1 MFVDIK
7 LYMTTI
13 DEENLFVGSS
23 QENRELSLN
32 SLRVQTE
39 IIKAPFNPTDPFRLE
54 GNYLEYQRKYNYAR
68 FKYYVNNDDT
78 EPSVTRYYF
87 IRDFEYVN
95 DMACRMVCDEDL
107 VSNIFWQLKFA
118 RFYPSMCTYNSNKL
132 TAKKRT
138 YKEIETT
145 ELFNTVS
152 ENNLLLKK
160 YTYALGLV
168 IFSCIADKFKE
179 YWDPQTDVYTEYNG
193 KYPFFN
199 VALPFLYD
207 TQTESVVSG
216 LRFNHGTIPDTDPAE
231 KAQILSISD
240 FQRFASNLLPGFQII
255 SSMITTSVKG
265 LLDFSLNNTSRPT
278 EVDISSVD
286 EGYEFKNQPLST
298 GGDNPSPTTFYV
310 LSILKGGNTQVLL
323 NSLSVDEYSVPAYK
337 KANILAGSPTIELD
351 LRRIN
356 QATPIYFEQSLLPP
370 YVYTVSWVEDANQYT
385 ANNFNQGQT
394 DTAFMDYKEQYAEWY
409 RSNYNAQ
416 VTGLKVRQKTEQENL
431 GIRTVTNLASTI
443 LGINATLAG
452 GQVSALINKN
462 AAAPALA
469 GINVAKQ
476 AGDFVTDTISNY
488 MTLNN
493 NQAKERKLQELQIQ
507 DIRNTPDNVSF
518 NSSLG
523 VYIRTKQYVRLM
535 RYENVFLDQ
544 IKAYHKAYGFESMI
558 DISDSF
564 QQHTLFDYYRA
575 DDTVLNTDEVFLDE
589 MERSQV
595 EDTFSKGVRVWYDY
609 NNMKNF
615 TIENPEKAV

>member
-95 DMACRMVCDEDL
+95 DMVCRMVCDEDL

-132 TAKKRT
+132 TSNGRK
-138 YKEIETT
+138 YKAIDAGKIYEIE
-145 ELFNTVS
+145 E
-152 ENNLLLKK
+152 EYNLLK
-160 YTYALGLV
+160 YFQSSGLPTLAVGFIIFTATYQRDEGDGFAYIEGN
-168 IFSCIADKFKE
+168 
-179 YWDPQTDVYTEYNG
+179 TT
-193 KYPFFN
+193 YPLRN
-199 VALPFLYD
+199 YVLPFIYD
-207 TQTESVVSG
+207 PLTGSVREDFKIFAASGDRVLDVFDLGKFLNQT
-216 LRFNHGTIPDTDPAE
+216 TA
-231 KAQILSISD
+231 
-240 FQRFASNLLPGFQII
+240 GFDIV
-255 SSMITTSVKG
+255 SSMIY
-265 LLDFSLNNTSRPT
+265 LNLKNEINVTVTKYDDYYGARISGIDDNFLRQMT
-278 EVDISSVD
+278 LADIGNAMVIKKLPD
-286 EGYEFKNQPLST
+286 AFE
-298 GGDNPSPTTFYV
+298 TFIEN
-310 LSILKGGNTQVLL
+310 LPI
-323 NSLSVDEYSVPAYK
+323 DMYSVPEYK
-337 KANILAGSPTIELD
+337 KLNIFNGGNVYEYDTRQIVPFGGVS
-351 LRRIN
+351 RI
-356 QATPIYFEQSLLPP
+356 TYKQSFVPP
-370 YVYTVSWVEDANQYT
+370 YRTTLYFNEERIQYT
-385 ANNFNQGQT
+385 PNNFISFNN
-394 DTAFMDYKEQYAEWY
+394 DTTFMDFSSAYADWY
-409 RSNYNAQ
+409 RQNYNSQ
-416 VTGLKVRQKTEQENL
+416 IMGLKVKQETERENL
-431 GIRTVTNLASTI
+431 GVRTAAGLANTVV
-443 LGINATLAG
+443 GIGATLAG
-452 GQVSALINKN
+452 GQISAALNKN

-469 GINVAKQ
+469 GVSAAKQ
-476 AGDFVTDTISNY
+476 ATDFATNTISNY
-488 MTLNN
+488 LTLNN
-493 NQAKERKLQELQIQ
+493 NQAKERKLQEFQIQ
-507 DIRNTPDNVSF
+507 DLKNTPSEVSF
-518 NSSLG
+518 GSSI
-523 VYIRTKQYVRLM
+523 VPFIVNKMYM
-535 RYENVFLDQ
+535 RVVVFKNIFYDE
-544 IKAYHKAYGFESMI
+544 IVKYHKAYGFESMI

-575 DDTVLNTDEVFLDE
+575 DDTVLNTNEVFLDE

>member
-95 DMACRMVCDEDL
+95 DMVCRMVCDEDL

-132 TAKKRT
+132 TANGRK
-138 YKEIETT
+138 YKAIDAGQIYEIE
-145 ELFNTVS
+145 E
-152 ENNLLLKK
+152 EYNLLK
-160 YTYALGLV
+160 YFQSSSLPTLAVGFIVFTSTYQRDEGDGFAYIEGN
-168 IFSCIADKFKE
+168 
-179 YWDPQTDVYTEYNG
+179 TT
-193 KYPFFN
+193 YPLRN
-199 VALPFLYD
+199 YVLPFIYD
-207 TQTESVVSG
+207 PLTGSVREDFKIFAASGDRVLDVFDLGKFLNQT
-216 LRFNHGTIPDTDPAE
+216 TA
-231 KAQILSISD
+231 
-240 FQRFASNLLPGFQII
+240 GFDIV
-255 SSMITTSVKG
+255 SSMIY
-265 LLDFSLNNTSRPT
+265 LNLKNEINVTVTKYNDYYGARISGIDDNFLRQMTLADIGNAMVIKKLPDAFET
-278 EVDISSVD
+278 FIENLPVDM
-286 EGYEFKNQPLST
+286 
-298 GGDNPSPTTFYV
+298 
-310 LSILKGGNTQVLL
+310 
-323 NSLSVDEYSVPAYK
+323 YSVPEYRKLNIFNGGNVYEYDTRQIVPFGGVSRITYK
-337 KANILAGSPTIELD
+337 
-351 LRRIN
+351 
-356 QATPIYFEQSLLPP
+356 QSFIPP
-370 YVYTVSWVEDANQYT
+370 YRTTLYFNEERIQYT
-385 ANNFNQGQT
+385 PNNFISFNN
-394 DTAFMDYKEQYAEWY
+394 DTTFMDFSSAYADWY
-409 RSNYNAQ
+409 RQNYNSQ
-416 VTGLKVRQKTEQENL
+416 IMGLKVKQETERENL
-431 GIRTVTNLASTI
+431 GVRTAAGLANTVV
-443 LGINATLAG
+443 GIGATLAG
-452 GQVSALINKN
+452 GQISAALNKN

-469 GINVAKQ
+469 GVNAAKQ
-476 AGDFVTDTISNY
+476 ATDFATNTISNY
-488 MTLNN
+488 LTLNN
-493 NQAKERKLQELQIQ
+493 NQSKERKLQEFQIQ
-507 DIRNTPDNVSF
+507 DLKNTPSEVSF
-518 NSSLG
+518 GSSI
-523 VYIRTKQYVRLM
+523 VPFIVNKMYM
-535 RYENVFLDQ
+535 RVVVFKNIFYDE
-544 IKAYHKAYGFESMI
+544 IVKYHKAYGFESMI

>member
-95 DMACRMVCDEDL
+95 DMVCRMVCDEDL

-132 TAKKRT
+132 TANGRK
-138 YKEIETT
+138 YKAIDAGQIYEIE
-145 ELFNTVS
+145 E
-152 ENNLLLKK
+152 EYNLLK
-160 YTYALGLV
+160 YFQSSRLPTLAVGFIIFTATYQRDEGDGFAYIEGN
-168 IFSCIADKFKE
+168 
-179 YWDPQTDVYTEYNG
+179 TT
-193 KYPFFN
+193 YPLRN
-199 VALPFLYD
+199 YVLPFIYD
-207 TQTESVVSG
+207 PLTGSVREDFKIFAASGDRVLDVFDLGKFLNQT
-216 LRFNHGTIPDTDPAE
+216 TA
-231 KAQILSISD
+231 
-240 FQRFASNLLPGFQII
+240 GFDIV
-255 SSMITTSVKG
+255 SSMIYLNLKNEINVTVTKYDDYYGARISGIDDNFLRQMTLADIGNAMVIKKLPDAFETFIENLPIDMYSIPEYRKLNIFNGGNVYEYDMRQIIPYAGTTRITYKQSFVPPYRTT
-265 LLDFSLNNTSRPT
+265 LYFNEERIQYTPNNFISFNNDTTFMDFSS
-278 EVDISSVD
+278 
-286 EGYEFKNQPLST
+286 
-298 GGDNPSPTTFYV
+298 
-310 LSILKGGNTQVLL
+310 
-323 NSLSVDEYSVPAYK
+323 AY
-337 KANILAGSPTIELD
+337 AD
-351 LRRIN
+351 
-356 QATPIYFEQSLLPP
+356 
-370 YVYTVSWVEDANQYT
+370 
-385 ANNFNQGQT
+385 
-394 DTAFMDYKEQYAEWY
+394 WY
-409 RSNYNAQ
+409 RQNYNSQ
-416 VTGLKVRQKTEQENL
+416 IMGLKVKQETERENL
-431 GIRTVTNLASTI
+431 GVRTAAGLANTVV
-443 LGINATLAG
+443 GIGATLAG
-452 GQVSALINKN
+452 GQISAALNKN

-469 GINVAKQ
+469 GVNAAKQ
-476 AGDFVTDTISNY
+476 ATDFATNTISNY
-488 MTLNN
+488 LTLNN
-493 NQAKERKLQELQIQ
+493 NQAKERKLQEFQIQ
-507 DIRNTPDNVSF
+507 DLKNTPSEVSF
-518 NSSLG
+518 GSSI
-523 VYIRTKQYVRLM
+523 VPFIVNKMYM
-535 RYENVFLDQ
+535 RVVVFKNIFYDE
-544 IKAYHKAYGFESMI
+544 IVKYHKAYGFESMI

>member
-95 DMACRMVCDEDL
+95 DMVCRMVCDEDL

-132 TAKKRT
+132 TSNGRK
-138 YKEIETT
+138 YKAIDAGQIYEIE
-145 ELFNTVS
+145 E
-152 ENNLLLKK
+152 EYNLLK
-160 YTYALGLV
+160 YFQSSGLPTLAVGFIVFTSTYQRDEGDGFAYIEGN
-168 IFSCIADKFKE
+168 
-179 YWDPQTDVYTEYNG
+179 TT
-193 KYPFFN
+193 YPLRN
-199 VALPFLYD
+199 YVLPFIYD
-207 TQTESVVSG
+207 PLTGSVREDFKIFAASGDRVLDVFDLGKFLNQT
-216 LRFNHGTIPDTDPAE
+216 TA
-231 KAQILSISD
+231 
-240 FQRFASNLLPGFQII
+240 GFDIV
-255 SSMITTSVKG
+255 SSMIYLNLKNEINVTVTKYDDYYGARISGIDDNFLRQMTLADIGNAMVIKKLPDAFETFIENLPIDMYSIPEYRKLNIFNGGNVYEYDMRQIIPYAGTTRITYKQSFVPPYRTT
-265 LLDFSLNNTSRPT
+265 LYFNEERIQYTPNNFISFNNDTTFMDFSS
-278 EVDISSVD
+278 
-286 EGYEFKNQPLST
+286 
-298 GGDNPSPTTFYV
+298 
-310 LSILKGGNTQVLL
+310 
-323 NSLSVDEYSVPAYK
+323 AY
-337 KANILAGSPTIELD
+337 AD
-351 LRRIN
+351 
-356 QATPIYFEQSLLPP
+356 
-370 YVYTVSWVEDANQYT
+370 
-385 ANNFNQGQT
+385 
-394 DTAFMDYKEQYAEWY
+394 WY
-409 RSNYNAQ
+409 RQNYNSQ
-416 VTGLKVRQKTEQENL
+416 IMGLKVKQETERENL
-431 GIRTVTNLASTI
+431 GVRTATGLANTVV
-443 LGINATLAG
+443 GIGATLVG
-452 GQVSALINKN
+452 GQISAALNKN

-469 GINVAKQ
+469 GINAAKQ
-476 AGDFVTDTISNY
+476 ATDFATNTISNY
-488 MTLNN
+488 LTLNN
-493 NQAKERKLQELQIQ
+493 NQAKERKLQEFQIQ
-507 DIRNTPDNVSF
+507 DLKNTPSEVSF
-518 NSSLG
+518 GSSI
-523 VYIRTKQYVRLM
+523 VPFIVNKMYM
-535 RYENVFLDQ
+535 RVVVFKNIFYDE
-544 IKAYHKAYGFESMI
+544 IVKYHKAYGFESMI

-564 QQHTLFDYYRA
+564 QQHTIFDYYRA

>member
-95 DMACRMVCDEDL
+95 DMVCRMVCDEDL

-132 TAKKRT
+132 TANGRK
-138 YKEIETT
+138 YKAIDAGQIYEIE
-145 ELFNTVS
+145 E
-152 ENNLLLKK
+152 EYNLLK
-160 YTYALGLV
+160 YFQSSGLPTLAVGFIVFTSTYQRDEGDGFAYIEGN
-168 IFSCIADKFKE
+168 
-179 YWDPQTDVYTEYNG
+179 TT
-193 KYPFFN
+193 YPLRN
-199 VALPFLYD
+199 YVLPFIYD
-207 TQTESVVSG
+207 PLTGSVREDFKIFAASGDRVLDVFDLGKFLNQT
-216 LRFNHGTIPDTDPAE
+216 TA
-231 KAQILSISD
+231 
-240 FQRFASNLLPGFQII
+240 GFDIV
-255 SSMITTSVKG
+255 SSMIY
-265 LLDFSLNNTSRPT
+265 LNLKNEINVTVTKYDDYYGARISGIDDNFLRQMT
-278 EVDISSVD
+278 LADIGNAMVIKKLPD
-286 EGYEFKNQPLST
+286 AFE
-298 GGDNPSPTTFYV
+298 TFIEN
-310 LSILKGGNTQVLL
+310 LPI
-323 NSLSVDEYSVPAYK
+323 DMYSVPEYK
-337 KANILAGSPTIELD
+337 KLNIFNGGNVYEYDTRQIVPFGGVS
-351 LRRIN
+351 RI
-356 QATPIYFEQSLLPP
+356 TYKQSFVPP
-370 YVYTVSWVEDANQYT
+370 YRTTLYFNEERIQYT
-385 ANNFNQGQT
+385 PDNFISFNN
-394 DTAFMDYKEQYAEWY
+394 DTTFMDFSSAYADWY
-409 RSNYNAQ
+409 RQNYNSQ
-416 VTGLKVRQKTEQENL
+416 IMGLKVKQETERENL
-431 GIRTVTNLASTI
+431 GVRTAAGLANTVV
-443 LGINATLAG
+443 GIGATLAG
-452 GQVSALINKN
+452 GQISAALNKN

-469 GINVAKQ
+469 GVSAAKQ
-476 AGDFVTDTISNY
+476 ATDFATNTISNY
-488 MTLNN
+488 LTLNN
-493 NQAKERKLQELQIQ
+493 NQAKERKLQEFQIQ
-507 DIRNTPDNVSF
+507 DLKNTPSEVSF
-518 NSSLG
+518 GSSI
-523 VYIRTKQYVRLM
+523 VPFIVNKMYM
-535 RYENVFLDQ
+535 RVVVFKNIFYDE
-544 IKAYHKAYGFESMI
+544 IVKYHKAYGFESMI

>member
-95 DMACRMVCDEDL
+95 DMVCRMVCDEDL

-132 TAKKRT
+132 TANGRK
-138 YKEIETT
+138 YKAIDAGQIYEIE
-145 ELFNTVS
+145 E
-152 ENNLLLKK
+152 EYNLLK
-160 YTYALGLV
+160 YFQSSGLPTLAVGFIVFTSTYQRDEGDGFAYIEGN
-168 IFSCIADKFKE
+168 
-179 YWDPQTDVYTEYNG
+179 TT
-193 KYPFFN
+193 YPLRN
-199 VALPFLYD
+199 YVLPFIYD
-207 TQTESVVSG
+207 PLTGSVREDFKIFAASGDRVLDVFDLGKFLNQT
-216 LRFNHGTIPDTDPAE
+216 TA
-231 KAQILSISD
+231 
-240 FQRFASNLLPGFQII
+240 GFDIV
-255 SSMITTSVKG
+255 SSMIYLNLKNEINVAVTKYDDYYGARILGIDDNFLRQMTLADIGKAMVIKKLPNAFETFIENLPIDMYSIPKYRKLNIFNGGNVYEYDMRQIIPYAGTTRITYKQSFVPPYRTT
-265 LLDFSLNNTSRPT
+265 LYFNEERIQYTPNNFISFNNDTTFMDFSS
-278 EVDISSVD
+278 
-286 EGYEFKNQPLST
+286 
-298 GGDNPSPTTFYV
+298 
-310 LSILKGGNTQVLL
+310 
-323 NSLSVDEYSVPAYK
+323 AY
-337 KANILAGSPTIELD
+337 AD
-351 LRRIN
+351 
-356 QATPIYFEQSLLPP
+356 
-370 YVYTVSWVEDANQYT
+370 
-385 ANNFNQGQT
+385 
-394 DTAFMDYKEQYAEWY
+394 WY
-409 RSNYNAQ
+409 RQNYNSQ
-416 VTGLKVRQKTEQENL
+416 IMGLKVKQETERENL
-431 GIRTVTNLASTI
+431 GVRTAAGLANTVV
-443 LGINATLAG
+443 GIGATLAG
-452 GQVSALINKN
+452 GQISAALNKN

-469 GINVAKQ
+469 GINAAKQ
-476 AGDFVTDTISNY
+476 ATDFATNTISNY
-488 MTLNN
+488 LTLNN
-493 NQAKERKLQELQIQ
+493 NQAKERKLQEFQIQ
-507 DIRNTPDNVSF
+507 DLKNTPSEVSF
-518 NSSLG
+518 GSSI
-523 VYIRTKQYVRLM
+523 VPFIVNKMYM
-535 RYENVFLDQ
+535 RVVVFKNIFYDE
-544 IKAYHKAYGFESMI
+544 IVKYHKAYGFESMI

-564 QQHTLFDYYRA
+564 QQHTIFDYYRA

>member
-95 DMACRMVCDEDL
+95 DMVCRMVCDEDL

-132 TAKKRT
+132 TSKGRK
-138 YKEIETT
+138 YKAIDAGQIYEIEK
-145 ELFNTVS
+145 EY
-152 ENNLLLKK
+152 NLLK
-160 YTYALGLV
+160 YFQSSGLPTLAVGFIVFTSTYQRDEGDGFAYIEGN
-168 IFSCIADKFKE
+168 
-179 YWDPQTDVYTEYNG
+179 TT
-193 KYPFFN
+193 YPLRN
-199 VALPFLYD
+199 YVLPFIYD
-207 TQTESVVSG
+207 PLTGSVREDFKIFAASGDRVLDVFDLGKFLNQT
-216 LRFNHGTIPDTDPAE
+216 TA
-231 KAQILSISD
+231 
-240 FQRFASNLLPGFQII
+240 GFDIV
-255 SSMITTSVKG
+255 SSMIY
-265 LLDFSLNNTSRPT
+265 LNLKNEINVTVTKYNDYYGARISGIDDNFLRQMT
-278 EVDISSVD
+278 LADIGNAMVIKKLPD
-286 EGYEFKNQPLST
+286 AFE
-298 GGDNPSPTTFYV
+298 TFIEN
-310 LSILKGGNTQVLL
+310 LPI
-323 NSLSVDEYSVPAYK
+323 DMYSVPEYK
-337 KANILAGSPTIELD
+337 KLNIFNGGNIYEYDTRQIVPFGGVS
-351 LRRIN
+351 RI
-356 QATPIYFEQSLLPP
+356 TYKQSFIPP
-370 YVYTVSWVEDANQYT
+370 YRTTLYFNEERIQYT
-385 ANNFNQGQT
+385 PNNFISFNN
-394 DTAFMDYKEQYAEWY
+394 DTTFMDFSSAYADWY
-409 RSNYNAQ
+409 RQNYNSQ
-416 VTGLKVRQKTEQENL
+416 IMGLKVKQETEQSNL
-431 GIRTVTNLASTI
+431 NIRTMAGLAGT
-443 LGINATLAG
+443 GIGIATTLAG
-452 GQVSALINKN
+452 GQVSALLNKN
-462 AAAPALA
+462 AAAPALSGLKA
-469 GINVAKQ
+469 VNQ
-476 AGDFVTDTISNY
+476 AVDFAANTASNY
-488 MTLNN
+488 LTLNN
-493 NQAKERKLQELQIQ
+493 NQAKERKLQEFQIQ
-507 DIRNTPDNVSF
+507 DLKNTPSEVSF
-518 NSSLG
+518 GSSI
-523 VYIRTKQYVRLM
+523 VPFIVNKMYM
-535 RYENVFLDQ
+535 RVVVFKNIFYDE
-544 IKAYHKAYGFESMI
+544 IVKYHKAYGFESMI

>member
-95 DMACRMVCDEDL
+95 DMVCRMVCDEDL

-132 TAKKRT
+132 TAKGRK
-138 YKEIETT
+138 YKAIDAGQIYEIE
-145 ELFNTVS
+145 E
-152 ENNLLLKK
+152 EYNLLK
-160 YTYALGLV
+160 YFQSSGLPTLAVGFIVFTSTYQRDEGDGFAYIEGN
-168 IFSCIADKFKE
+168 
-179 YWDPQTDVYTEYNG
+179 TT
-193 KYPFFN
+193 YPLRN
-199 VALPFLYD
+199 YVLPFIYD
-207 TQTESVVSG
+207 PLTGSVREDFKIFAASGDRVLDVFNLGKFLNQT
-216 LRFNHGTIPDTDPAE
+216 TA
-231 KAQILSISD
+231 
-240 FQRFASNLLPGFQII
+240 GFDIV
-255 SSMITTSVKG
+255 SSMIY
-265 LLDFSLNNTSRPT
+265 LNLKNEIDVTVTKYNDYYGARISGIDDNFLRQMT
-278 EVDISSVD
+278 LADIGNAMVIKKLPD
-286 EGYEFKNQPLST
+286 AFE
-298 GGDNPSPTTFYV
+298 TFIEN
-310 LSILKGGNTQVLL
+310 LPI
-323 NSLSVDEYSVPAYK
+323 DMYSVPEYK
-337 KANILAGSPTIELD
+337 KLNIFNGGNVYEYDTRQIIHYAGTT
-351 LRRIN
+351 RI
-356 QATPIYFEQSLLPP
+356 TYKQSFVPP
-370 YVYTVSWVEDANQYT
+370 YRTTLYFNEERIQYT
-385 ANNFNQGQT
+385 PNNFISFNN
-394 DTAFMDYKEQYAEWY
+394 DTTFMEFSSAYADWY
-409 RSNYNAQ
+409 RQNYNSQ
-416 VTGLKVRQKTEQENL
+416 IMGLKVKQETERENL
-431 GIRTVTNLASTI
+431 GVRTAAGLANTVV
-443 LGINATLAG
+443 GIGATLAG
-452 GQVSALINKN
+452 GQISAALNKN

-469 GINVAKQ
+469 GINAAKQ
-476 AGDFVTDTISNY
+476 ATDFATNTISNY
-488 MTLNN
+488 LTLNN
-493 NQAKERKLQELQIQ
+493 NQAKERKLQEFQIQ
-507 DIRNTPDNVSF
+507 DLKNTPSEVSF
-518 NSSLG
+518 GSSI
-523 VYIRTKQYVRLM
+523 VPFIVNKMYM
-535 RYENVFLDQ
+535 RVVVFKNIFYDE
-544 IKAYHKAYGFESMI
+544 IVKYHKAYGFESMI

-575 DDTVLNTDEVFLDE
+575 DDTVLNTNEVFLDE

>member
-95 DMACRMVCDEDL
+95 DMVCRMVCDEDL

-132 TAKKRT
+132 TANRRK
-138 YKEIETT
+138 YKAIDAGQIYEIE
-145 ELFNTVS
+145 E
-152 ENNLLLKK
+152 EYNLLK
-160 YTYALGLV
+160 T
-168 IFSCIADKFKE
+168 F
-179 YWDPQTDVYTEYNG
+179 Q
-193 KYPFFN
+193 
-199 VALPFLYD
+199 
-207 TQTESVVSG
+207 VSG
-216 LRFNHGTIPDTDPAE
+216 LPTLAVGLVVFTTTLKYE
-231 KAQILSISD
+231 ESTSE
-240 FQRFASNLLPGFQII
+240 RFAYVEGNTTYPIRNFVLPFVYDLTTGTVREDFIFYDNSNDKLLDIFGLDKFLNQTTAGFDIVSSMVYLNLKNEINVTVTKDGDNYKAILTGAYTDFIKYLNVANVGKIALIKKSPSAYETFIENLPIDMYSIPEYRKLNIFNGGNVYEYDMRQII
-255 SSMITTSVKG
+255 PYAGTTRITYKQSFVPPYRTTLYFNEERIQYTPNNFISFNNDTTFM
-265 LLDFSLNNTSRPT
+265 DFSS
-278 EVDISSVD
+278 
-286 EGYEFKNQPLST
+286 
-298 GGDNPSPTTFYV
+298 
-310 LSILKGGNTQVLL
+310 
-323 NSLSVDEYSVPAYK
+323 AY
-337 KANILAGSPTIELD
+337 AD
-351 LRRIN
+351 
-356 QATPIYFEQSLLPP
+356 
-370 YVYTVSWVEDANQYT
+370 
-385 ANNFNQGQT
+385 
-394 DTAFMDYKEQYAEWY
+394 WY
-409 RSNYNAQ
+409 RQNYNSQ
-416 VTGLKVRQKTEQENL
+416 IMGLKVKQEAERENL
-431 GIRTVTNLASTI
+431 GVRTAAGLANTVV
-443 LGINATLAG
+443 GIGATLAG
-452 GQVSALINKN
+452 GQISAALNKN

-469 GINVAKQ
+469 GINAAKQ
-476 AGDFVTDTISNY
+476 ATDFATNTISNY
-488 MTLNN
+488 LTLNN
-493 NQAKERKLQELQIQ
+493 NQAKERKLQEFQIQ
-507 DIRNTPDNVSF
+507 DLKNTPSEVSF
-518 NSSLG
+518 GSSI
-523 VYIRTKQYVRLM
+523 VPFIVNKMYM
-535 RYENVFLDQ
+535 RVVVFKNIFYDE
-544 IKAYHKAYGFESMI
+544 IVKYHKAYGFESMI

>member
-95 DMACRMVCDEDL
+95 DMVCRMVCDEDL

-132 TAKKRT
+132 TAKGRK
-138 YKEIETT
+138 YKAIDAGQIYEIE
-145 ELFNTVS
+145 E
-152 ENNLLLKK
+152 EYNLLK
-160 YTYALGLV
+160 YFQSSGLPTLAVGFIVFTSTYQRDEGDGFAYIEGN
-168 IFSCIADKFKE
+168 
-179 YWDPQTDVYTEYNG
+179 TT
-193 KYPFFN
+193 YPLRN
-199 VALPFLYD
+199 YVLPFIYD
-207 TQTESVVSG
+207 PLTGSVREDFKIFAASGDRVLDVFNLGKFLNQT
-216 LRFNHGTIPDTDPAE
+216 TA
-231 KAQILSISD
+231 
-240 FQRFASNLLPGFQII
+240 GFDIV
-255 SSMITTSVKG
+255 SSMIY
-265 LLDFSLNNTSRPT
+265 LNLKNEINVTVTKYNDYYGARISGIDDNFLRQMT
-278 EVDISSVD
+278 LADIGNAMVIKKLPD
-286 EGYEFKNQPLST
+286 AFE
-298 GGDNPSPTTFYV
+298 TFIEN
-310 LSILKGGNTQVLL
+310 LPI
-323 NSLSVDEYSVPAYK
+323 DMYSVPEYK
-337 KANILAGSPTIELD
+337 KLNIFNGGNVYEYDTRQIIHYAGTT
-351 LRRIN
+351 RI
-356 QATPIYFEQSLLPP
+356 TYKQSFVPP
-370 YVYTVSWVEDANQYT
+370 YRTTLYFNEERIQYT
-385 ANNFNQGQT
+385 PNNFISFNN
-394 DTAFMDYKEQYAEWY
+394 DTTFMDFSSAYADWY
-409 RSNYNAQ
+409 RQNYNSQ
-416 VTGLKVRQKTEQENL
+416 IMGLKVKQETERENL
-431 GIRTVTNLASTI
+431 GVRTAAGLANTVV
-443 LGINATLAG
+443 GIGATLAG
-452 GQVSALINKN
+452 GQISAALNKN

-469 GINVAKQ
+469 GINAAKQ
-476 AGDFVTDTISNY
+476 ATDFATNTISNY
-488 MTLNN
+488 LTLNN
-493 NQAKERKLQELQIQ
+493 NQAKERKLQEFQIQ
-507 DIRNTPDNVSF
+507 DLKNTPSEVSF
-518 NSSLG
+518 GSSI
-523 VYIRTKQYVRLM
+523 VPFIVNKMYM
-535 RYENVFLDQ
+535 RVVVFKNIFYDE
-544 IKAYHKAYGFESMI
+544 IVKYHKAYGFESMI

-575 DDTVLNTDEVFLDE
+575 DDTVLNTNEVFLDE

>member
-95 DMACRMVCDEDL
+95 DMVCRMVCDEDL

-132 TAKKRT
+132 TSNGRK
-138 YKEIETT
+138 YKAIDAGQIYEIE
-145 ELFNTVS
+145 E
-152 ENNLLLKK
+152 EYNLLK
-160 YTYALGLV
+160 YFQSSGLPTLAVGFIVFTSTYQRDEGDGFAYIEGN
-168 IFSCIADKFKE
+168 
-179 YWDPQTDVYTEYNG
+179 TT
-193 KYPFFN
+193 YPLRN
-199 VALPFLYD
+199 YVLPFIYD
-207 TQTESVVSG
+207 PLTGSVREDFKIFAASGDRVLDVFDLGKFLNQT
-216 LRFNHGTIPDTDPAE
+216 TA
-231 KAQILSISD
+231 
-240 FQRFASNLLPGFQII
+240 GFDIV
-255 SSMITTSVKG
+255 SSMIY
-265 LLDFSLNNTSRPT
+265 LNLKNEINVTVTKYDDYYGARISGIDDNFLRQMT
-278 EVDISSVD
+278 LADIGNAMVIKKLPD
-286 EGYEFKNQPLST
+286 AFE
-298 GGDNPSPTTFYV
+298 TFIEN
-310 LSILKGGNTQVLL
+310 LPI
-323 NSLSVDEYSVPAYK
+323 DMYSVPEYK
-337 KANILAGSPTIELD
+337 KLNIFNGGNVYEYDMRQIIPYAGTT
-351 LRRIN
+351 RI
-356 QATPIYFEQSLLPP
+356 TYKQSFVPP
-370 YVYTVSWVEDANQYT
+370 YRTTLYFNEERIQYT
-385 ANNFNQGQT
+385 PNNFISFNN
-394 DTAFMDYKEQYAEWY
+394 DTTFMDFSSAYADWY
-409 RSNYNAQ
+409 RQNYNSQ
-416 VTGLKVRQKTEQENL
+416 IMGLKVKQETERENL
-431 GIRTVTNLASTI
+431 GVRTAAGLANTVV
-443 LGINATLAG
+443 GIGATLAG
-452 GQVSALINKN
+452 GQISAALNKN

-469 GINVAKQ
+469 GINAAKQ
-476 AGDFVTDTISNY
+476 ATDFATNTISNY
-488 MTLNN
+488 LTLNN
-493 NQAKERKLQELQIQ
+493 NQSKERKLQEFQIQ
-507 DIRNTPDNVSF
+507 DLKNTPSEVSF
-518 NSSLG
+518 GSSI
-523 VYIRTKQYVRLM
+523 VPFIVNKMYM
-535 RYENVFLDQ
+535 RVVVFKNIFYDE
-544 IKAYHKAYGFESMI
+544 IVKYHKAYGFESMI

>member
-95 DMACRMVCDEDL
+95 DMVCRMVCDEDL

-132 TAKKRT
+132 TANGRK
-138 YKEIETT
+138 YKAIDAGQIYEIE
-145 ELFNTVS
+145 E
-152 ENNLLLKK
+152 EYNLLK
-160 YTYALGLV
+160 YFQSSGLPTLAVGFIVFTSTYQRDEGDGFAYIEGN
-168 IFSCIADKFKE
+168 
-179 YWDPQTDVYTEYNG
+179 TT
-193 KYPFFN
+193 YPLRN
-199 VALPFLYD
+199 YVLPFIYD
-207 TQTESVVSG
+207 PLTGSVREDFKIFAASGDRVLDVFDLGKFLNQT
-216 LRFNHGTIPDTDPAE
+216 TA
-231 KAQILSISD
+231 
-240 FQRFASNLLPGFQII
+240 GFDIV
-255 SSMITTSVKG
+255 SSMIY
-265 LLDFSLNNTSRPT
+265 LNLKNEINVTVTKYDDYYGARISGIDDNFLRQMT
-278 EVDISSVD
+278 LADIGNAMVIKKLPD
-286 EGYEFKNQPLST
+286 AFE
-298 GGDNPSPTTFYV
+298 TFIEN
-310 LSILKGGNTQVLL
+310 LPI
-323 NSLSVDEYSVPAYK
+323 DMYSVPEYK
-337 KANILAGSPTIELD
+337 KLNIFNGGNVYEYDMRQIIPYAGTT
-351 LRRIN
+351 RI
-356 QATPIYFEQSLLPP
+356 TYKQSFVPP
-370 YVYTVSWVEDANQYT
+370 YRTTLYFNEERIQYT
-385 ANNFNQGQT
+385 PNNFISFNN
-394 DTAFMDYKEQYAEWY
+394 DTTFMDFSSAYADWY
-409 RSNYNAQ
+409 RQNYNSQ
-416 VTGLKVRQKTEQENL
+416 IMGLKVKQETERENL
-431 GIRTVTNLASTI
+431 GVRTAAGLANTVV
-443 LGINATLAG
+443 GIGATLAG
-452 GQVSALINKN
+452 GQISAALNKN

-469 GINVAKQ
+469 GVNAAKQ
-476 AGDFVTDTISNY
+476 ATDFATNTISNY
-488 MTLNN
+488 LTLNN
-493 NQAKERKLQELQIQ
+493 NQAKERKLQEFQIQ
-507 DIRNTPDNVSF
+507 DLKNTPSEVSF
-518 NSSLG
+518 GSSI
-523 VYIRTKQYVRLM
+523 VPFIVNKMYM
-535 RYENVFLDQ
+535 RVVVFKNIFYDE
-544 IKAYHKAYGFESMI
+544 IVKYHKDYGFESMI

>member
-95 DMACRMVCDEDL
+95 DMVCRMVCDEDL

-132 TAKKRT
+132 TSKGRK
-138 YKEIETT
+138 YKAIDAGQIYEIE
-145 ELFNTVS
+145 E
-152 ENNLLLKK
+152 EYNLLK
-160 YTYALGLV
+160 YFQSSGLPTLAVGFIVFTSTYQRDEGDGFAYIEGN
-168 IFSCIADKFKE
+168 
-179 YWDPQTDVYTEYNG
+179 TT
-193 KYPFFN
+193 YPLRN
-199 VALPFLYD
+199 YVLPFIYD
-207 TQTESVVSG
+207 PLTGSVREDFKIFAASGDRVLDVFDLGKFLNQT
-216 LRFNHGTIPDTDPAE
+216 TA
-231 KAQILSISD
+231 
-240 FQRFASNLLPGFQII
+240 GFDIV
-255 SSMITTSVKG
+255 SSMIY
-265 LLDFSLNNTSRPT
+265 LNLKNEINVTVTKYDDYYGARISGIDDNFLRQMT
-278 EVDISSVD
+278 LADIGNAMVIKKLPD
-286 EGYEFKNQPLST
+286 AFE
-298 GGDNPSPTTFYV
+298 TFIEN
-310 LSILKGGNTQVLL
+310 LPI
-323 NSLSVDEYSVPAYK
+323 DMYSVPEYK
-337 KANILAGSPTIELD
+337 KLNIFNGGNIYEYDTRQIVPFGGVS
-351 LRRIN
+351 RI
-356 QATPIYFEQSLLPP
+356 TYKQSFIPP
-370 YVYTVSWVEDANQYT
+370 YRTTLYFNEERIQYT
-385 ANNFNQGQT
+385 PNNFISFNN
-394 DTAFMDYKEQYAEWY
+394 DTTFMDFSSAYADWY
-409 RSNYNAQ
+409 RQNYNSQ
-416 VTGLKVRQKTEQENL
+416 IMGLKVKQETEQSNL
-431 GIRTVTNLASTI
+431 NIRTMAGLAGT
-443 LGINATLAG
+443 GIGIATTLAG
-452 GQVSALINKN
+452 GQVSALLNKN
-462 AAAPALA
+462 AAAPALSGLKA
-469 GINVAKQ
+469 VNQ
-476 AGDFVTDTISNY
+476 AVDFAANTDSNY
-488 MTLNN
+488 LTLNN
-493 NQAKERKLQELQIQ
+493 NQAKERKLQEFQIQ
-507 DIRNTPDNVSF
+507 DLKNTPSEVSF
-518 NSSLG
+518 GSSI
-523 VYIRTKQYVRLM
+523 VPFIVNKMYM
-535 RYENVFLDQ
+535 RVVVFKNIFYDE
-544 IKAYHKAYGFESMI
+544 IVKYHKAYGFESMI

>member
-95 DMACRMVCDEDL
+95 DMVCRMVCDEDL

-132 TAKKRT
+132 TSNGRK
-138 YKEIETT
+138 YKAIDAGQIYEIEK
-145 ELFNTVS
+145 EY
-152 ENNLLLKK
+152 NLLK
-160 YTYALGLV
+160 YFQSSGLPTLAVGFIIFTATYQRDEGDGFAYIEGN
-168 IFSCIADKFKE
+168 
-179 YWDPQTDVYTEYNG
+179 TT
-193 KYPFFN
+193 YPLRN
-199 VALPFLYD
+199 YVLPFIYD
-207 TQTESVVSG
+207 PLTGSVREDFKIFAASGDRVLDVFDLGKFLNQTTAG
-216 LRFNHGTIPDTDPAE
+216 FNIV
-231 KAQILSISD
+231 
-240 FQRFASNLLPGFQII
+240 
-255 SSMITTSVKG
+255 SSMIY
-265 LLDFSLNNTSRPT
+265 LNLKNEINVTVTKYNDYYGAKISGIDDNFLRQMTLGDLGNAMVIKKLPDAFET
-278 EVDISSVD
+278 FIENLPVDM
-286 EGYEFKNQPLST
+286 
-298 GGDNPSPTTFYV
+298 
-310 LSILKGGNTQVLL
+310 
-323 NSLSVDEYSVPAYK
+323 YSVPEYRKLNIFNGGNVYEYDTRQIVPFGGVSRITYK
-337 KANILAGSPTIELD
+337 
-351 LRRIN
+351 
-356 QATPIYFEQSLLPP
+356 QSFIPP
-370 YVYTVSWVEDANQYT
+370 YRTTLYFNEERIQYT
-385 ANNFNQGQT
+385 PNNFISFNN
-394 DTAFMDYKEQYAEWY
+394 DTTFMDFSSAYADWY
-409 RSNYNAQ
+409 RQNYNSQ
-416 VTGLKVRQKTEQENL
+416 IMGLKVKQETERENL
-431 GIRTVTNLASTI
+431 GVRTAAGLANTVV
-443 LGINATLAG
+443 GIGATLAG
-452 GQVSALINKN
+452 GQISAALNKN

-469 GINVAKQ
+469 GVNAAKQ
-476 AGDFVTDTISNY
+476 ATDFATNTISNY
-488 MTLNN
+488 LTLNN
-493 NQAKERKLQELQIQ
+493 NQAKERKLQEFQIQ
-507 DIRNTPDNVSF
+507 DLKNTPSEVSF
-518 NSSLG
+518 GSSI
-523 VYIRTKQYVRLM
+523 VPFIVNKMYM
-535 RYENVFLDQ
+535 RVVVFKNIFYDE
-544 IKAYHKAYGFESMI
+544 IVKYHKAYGFESMI

>member
-95 DMACRMVCDEDL
+95 DMVCRMVCDEDL

-132 TAKKRT
+132 TSNGRK
-138 YKEIETT
+138 YKAIDAGQIYEIE
-145 ELFNTVS
+145 E
-152 ENNLLLKK
+152 EYNLLK
-160 YTYALGLV
+160 YFQSSGLPTLAVGFIVFTSTYQRDEGDGFAYIEGN
-168 IFSCIADKFKE
+168 
-179 YWDPQTDVYTEYNG
+179 TT
-193 KYPFFN
+193 YPLRN
-199 VALPFLYD
+199 YVLPFIYD
-207 TQTESVVSG
+207 PLTGSVREDFKIFAASGDRVLDVFDLGKFLNQT
-216 LRFNHGTIPDTDPAE
+216 TA
-231 KAQILSISD
+231 
-240 FQRFASNLLPGFQII
+240 GFDIV
-255 SSMITTSVKG
+255 SSMIY
-265 LLDFSLNNTSRPT
+265 LNLKNEINVTVTKYNDYYGARISGIDDNFLRQMT
-278 EVDISSVD
+278 LADIGNAMVIKKLPD
-286 EGYEFKNQPLST
+286 AFE
-298 GGDNPSPTTFYV
+298 TFIEN
-310 LSILKGGNTQVLL
+310 LPI
-323 NSLSVDEYSVPAYK
+323 DMYSVPEYK
-337 KANILAGSPTIELD
+337 KLNIFNGGNVYEYDTRQIVPFGGVS
-351 LRRIN
+351 RI
-356 QATPIYFEQSLLPP
+356 TYKQSFVPP
-370 YVYTVSWVEDANQYT
+370 YRTTLYFNEERIQYT
-385 ANNFNQGQT
+385 PNNFISFNN
-394 DTAFMDYKEQYAEWY
+394 DTTFMDFSSAYADWY
-409 RSNYNAQ
+409 RQNYNSQ
-416 VTGLKVRQKTEQENL
+416 IMGLKVKQETERENL
-431 GIRTVTNLASTI
+431 GVRTAAGLANTVV
-443 LGINATLAG
+443 GIGATLAG
-452 GQVSALINKN
+452 GQISAALNKN

-469 GINVAKQ
+469 GVSAAKQ
-476 AGDFVTDTISNY
+476 ATDFATNTISNY
-488 MTLNN
+488 LTLNN
-493 NQAKERKLQELQIQ
+493 NQAKERKLQEFQIQ
-507 DIRNTPDNVSF
+507 DLKNTPSEVSF
-518 NSSLG
+518 GSSI
-523 VYIRTKQYVRLM
+523 VPFIVNKMYM
-535 RYENVFLDQ
+535 RVVVFKNIFYDE
-544 IKAYHKAYGFESMI
+544 IVKYHKAYGFESMI

-564 QQHTLFDYYRA
+564 QQHTIFDYYRA

>member
-95 DMACRMVCDEDL
+95 DMVCRMVCDEDL

-118 RFYPSMCTYNSNKL
+118 RFYPSICTYNSNKL
-132 TAKKRT
+132 TANGRK
-138 YKEIETT
+138 YKAIDAGQIYKIE
-145 ELFNTVS
+145 E
-152 ENNLLLKK
+152 EYNLLK
-160 YTYALGLV
+160 YFQSSGLPTLAVGFIVFTSTYQRDEGDGFAYIEGN
-168 IFSCIADKFKE
+168 
-179 YWDPQTDVYTEYNG
+179 TT
-193 KYPFFN
+193 YPLRN
-199 VALPFLYD
+199 YVLPFIYD
-207 TQTESVVSG
+207 PLTGSVREDFKIFAASVDRVLDVFDLGKFLNQTTAG
-216 LRFNHGTIPDTDPAE
+216 FNIV
-231 KAQILSISD
+231 
-240 FQRFASNLLPGFQII
+240 
-255 SSMITTSVKG
+255 SSMIY
-265 LLDFSLNNTSRPT
+265 LNLKNEINVTVTKYDDYYGARISGIDDNFLRQMTLADIGNAMVIKKLPDAFET
-278 EVDISSVD
+278 FIENLPVDM
-286 EGYEFKNQPLST
+286 
-298 GGDNPSPTTFYV
+298 
-310 LSILKGGNTQVLL
+310 
-323 NSLSVDEYSVPAYK
+323 YSVPEYRKLNIFNGGNVYEYDMRQIIPYAGTTRITYK
-337 KANILAGSPTIELD
+337 
-351 LRRIN
+351 
-356 QATPIYFEQSLLPP
+356 QSFVPP
-370 YVYTVSWVEDANQYT
+370 YRTTLYFNEERIQYT
-385 ANNFNQGQT
+385 PNNFISFNN
-394 DTAFMDYKEQYAEWY
+394 DTTFMDFSSAYADWY
-409 RSNYNAQ
+409 RQNYNSQ
-416 VTGLKVRQKTEQENL
+416 IMGLKVKQETERENL
-431 GIRTVTNLASTI
+431 GVRTAAGLANTVV
-443 LGINATLAG
+443 GIGATLAG
-452 GQVSALINKN
+452 GQISAALNKN

-469 GINVAKQ
+469 GINAAKQ
-476 AGDFVTDTISNY
+476 ATDFATNTISNY
-488 MTLNN
+488 LTLNN
-493 NQAKERKLQELQIQ
+493 NQAKERKLQEFQIQ
-507 DIRNTPDNVSF
+507 DLKNTPSEVSF
-518 NSSLG
+518 GSSI
-523 VYIRTKQYVRLM
+523 VPFIVNKMYM
-535 RYENVFLDQ
+535 RVVVFKNIFYDE
-544 IKAYHKAYGFESMI
+544 IVKYHKDYGFESMI

>member
-13 DEENLFVGSS
+13 DEENLFVGIS

-95 DMACRMVCDEDL
+95 DMVCRMVCDEDL

-132 TAKKRT
+132 TADGRK
-138 YKEIETT
+138 YKAIDAGQIYEIE
-145 ELFNTVS
+145 E
-152 ENNLLLKK
+152 EYNLLK
-160 YTYALGLV
+160 YFQISRLPTLAVGFIVFTSTYQRDEGDGFAYIEGN
-168 IFSCIADKFKE
+168 
-179 YWDPQTDVYTEYNG
+179 TT
-193 KYPFFN
+193 YPLRN
-199 VALPFLYD
+199 YVLPFIYD
-207 TQTESVVSG
+207 PLTGSVREDFKIFAASGDRVLDVFDLGKFLNQT
-216 LRFNHGTIPDTDPAE
+216 TA
-231 KAQILSISD
+231 
-240 FQRFASNLLPGFQII
+240 GFDIV
-255 SSMITTSVKG
+255 SSMIY
-265 LLDFSLNNTSRPT
+265 LNLKNEINVTVTKYNDYYEARISGIDDNFLRQMTLADIGNAMVIKKLPDAFET
-278 EVDISSVD
+278 FIENLPVDM
-286 EGYEFKNQPLST
+286 
-298 GGDNPSPTTFYV
+298 
-310 LSILKGGNTQVLL
+310 
-323 NSLSVDEYSVPAYK
+323 YSVPEYRKLNIFNGGNVYEYDTRQIVPFVDVSRITYK
-337 KANILAGSPTIELD
+337 
-351 LRRIN
+351 
-356 QATPIYFEQSLLPP
+356 QSFIPP
-370 YVYTVSWVEDANQYT
+370 YRTTLYFNEEQIQYT
-385 ANNFNQGQT
+385 PNNFISFNN
-394 DTAFMDYKEQYAEWY
+394 DTTFMDFSSAYADWY
-409 RSNYNAQ
+409 RQNYNSQ
-416 VTGLKVRQKTEQENL
+416 IMGLKVKQETERENL
-431 GIRTVTNLASTI
+431 GVRTAAGLANTVV
-443 LGINATLAG
+443 GIGATLVG
-452 GQVSALINKN
+452 GQISAALNKN

-469 GINVAKQ
+469 GVNAAKQ
-476 AGDFVTDTISNY
+476 ATDFATNTISNY
-488 MTLNN
+488 LTLNN
-493 NQAKERKLQELQIQ
+493 NQSKERKLQEFQIQ
-507 DIRNTPDNVSF
+507 DLKNTPSEVSF
-518 NSSLG
+518 GSSI
-523 VYIRTKQYVRLM
+523 VPFIVNKMYM
-535 RYENVFLDQ
+535 RVVVFKNIFYDE
-544 IKAYHKAYGFESMI
+544 IVKYHKAYGFESMI

>member
-54 GNYLEYQRKYNYAR
+54 GNYLEYQRKYNYAQ

-95 DMACRMVCDEDL
+95 DMVCRMVCDEDL

-132 TAKKRT
+132 TSKGRK
-138 YKEIETT
+138 YKAIDAGQIYEIE
-145 ELFNTVS
+145 E
-152 ENNLLLKK
+152 EYNLLK
-160 YTYALGLV
+160 YFQSSGLPTLAVGFIVFTSTYQRDEGDGFAYIEGN
-168 IFSCIADKFKE
+168 
-179 YWDPQTDVYTEYNG
+179 TT
-193 KYPFFN
+193 YPLRN
-199 VALPFLYD
+199 YVLPFIYD
-207 TQTESVVSG
+207 PLTGSVREDFKIFAVSG
-216 LRFNHGTIPDTDPAE
+216 DRVLDVFDLGKFLNQTTA
-231 KAQILSISD
+231 
-240 FQRFASNLLPGFQII
+240 GFDIV
-255 SSMITTSVKG
+255 SSMIYMNLKNEINVTVTKYNDYYGARISGIDDNFLRQMTLGDLGNAMVIKK
-265 LLDFSLNNTSRPT
+265 LPDAFETFIENLP
-278 EVDISSVD
+278 VDM
-286 EGYEFKNQPLST
+286 
-298 GGDNPSPTTFYV
+298 
-310 LSILKGGNTQVLL
+310 
-323 NSLSVDEYSVPAYK
+323 YSVPEYRKLNIFNGGNVYEYDTRQIVPFGGVSRITYK
-337 KANILAGSPTIELD
+337 
-351 LRRIN
+351 
-356 QATPIYFEQSLLPP
+356 QSFIPP
-370 YVYTVSWVEDANQYT
+370 YRTTLYFNEERIQYT
-385 ANNFNQGQT
+385 PNNFISFNN
-394 DTAFMDYKEQYAEWY
+394 DTTFMDFSSAYADWY
-409 RSNYNAQ
+409 RQNYNSQ
-416 VTGLKVRQKTEQENL
+416 IMGLKVKQETERENL
-431 GIRTVTNLASTI
+431 GVRTAAGLANTVV
-443 LGINATLAG
+443 GIGATLAG
-452 GQVSALINKN
+452 GQISAALNKN

-469 GINVAKQ
+469 GVNAAKQ
-476 AGDFVTDTISNY
+476 ATDFATNTISNY
-488 MTLNN
+488 LTLNN
-493 NQAKERKLQELQIQ
+493 NQAKERKLQEFQIQ
-507 DIRNTPDNVSF
+507 DLKNTPSEVSF
-518 NSSLG
+518 GSSI
-523 VYIRTKQYVRLM
+523 VPFIVNKMYM
-535 RYENVFLDQ
+535 RVVVFKNIFYDE
-544 IKAYHKAYGFESMI
+544 IVKYHKAYGFESMI

>member
-95 DMACRMVCDEDL
+95 DMVCRMVCDEDL

-132 TAKKRT
+132 TANRRK
-138 YKEIETT
+138 YKAIDAGQIYEIE
-145 ELFNTVS
+145 E
-152 ENNLLLKK
+152 EYNLLK
-160 YTYALGLV
+160 YFQSSGLPTLAVGFIVFTSTYQRDEGDGFAYIEGN
-168 IFSCIADKFKE
+168 
-179 YWDPQTDVYTEYNG
+179 TT
-193 KYPFFN
+193 YPLRN
-199 VALPFLYD
+199 YVLPFIYD
-207 TQTESVVSG
+207 PLTGSVREDFKIFAASGDRVLDVFDLGKFLNQT
-216 LRFNHGTIPDTDPAE
+216 TA
-231 KAQILSISD
+231 
-240 FQRFASNLLPGFQII
+240 GFDIV
-255 SSMITTSVKG
+255 SSMIYLNLKNEINVTVTKYDDYYGARISGIDDNFLRQMTLADIGNAMVIKKLPDAFETFIENLPIDMYSIPEYRKLNIFNGGNVYEYDMRQIIPYAGTTRITYKQSFVPPYRTT
-265 LLDFSLNNTSRPT
+265 LYFNEERIQYTPNNFISFNNDTTFMDFSS
-278 EVDISSVD
+278 
-286 EGYEFKNQPLST
+286 
-298 GGDNPSPTTFYV
+298 
-310 LSILKGGNTQVLL
+310 
-323 NSLSVDEYSVPAYK
+323 AY
-337 KANILAGSPTIELD
+337 AD
-351 LRRIN
+351 
-356 QATPIYFEQSLLPP
+356 
-370 YVYTVSWVEDANQYT
+370 
-385 ANNFNQGQT
+385 
-394 DTAFMDYKEQYAEWY
+394 WY
-409 RSNYNAQ
+409 RQNYNSQ
-416 VTGLKVRQKTEQENL
+416 IMGLKVKQETERENL
-431 GIRTVTNLASTI
+431 GVRTAAGLANTVV
-443 LGINATLAG
+443 GIGATLAG
-452 GQVSALINKN
+452 GQISAALNKN

-469 GINVAKQ
+469 GVNAAKQ
-476 AGDFVTDTISNY
+476 ATDFATNTISNY
-488 MTLNN
+488 LTLNN
-493 NQAKERKLQELQIQ
+493 NQAKERKLQEFQIQ
-507 DIRNTPDNVSF
+507 DLKNTPSEVSF
-518 NSSLG
+518 GSSI
-523 VYIRTKQYVRLM
+523 VPFIVNKMYM
-535 RYENVFLDQ
+535 RVVVFKNIFYDE
-544 IKAYHKAYGFESMI
+544 IVKYHKAYGFESMI

>member
-39 IIKAPFNPTDPFRLE
+39 IIKASFNPNDPFRLN

-95 DMACRMVCDEDL
+95 DIVCRMVCDEDL

-132 TAKKRT
+132 TANGRK
-138 YKEIETT
+138 YKAIDAGQIYEIE
-145 ELFNTVS
+145 E
-152 ENNLLLKK
+152 EYNLLK
-160 YTYALGLV
+160 YFQSSGLPTLAVGFIVFTSTYQRDEGDGFAYIEGN
-168 IFSCIADKFKE
+168 
-179 YWDPQTDVYTEYNG
+179 TT
-193 KYPFFN
+193 YPLRN
-199 VALPFLYD
+199 YVLPFIYD
-207 TQTESVVSG
+207 PLTGSVREDFKIFAASGDRVFDVFDLGKFLNQT
-216 LRFNHGTIPDTDPAE
+216 TA
-231 KAQILSISD
+231 
-240 FQRFASNLLPGFQII
+240 GFDIV
-255 SSMITTSVKG
+255 SSMIY
-265 LLDFSLNNTSRPT
+265 LNLKNEINVTVTKYDDYYGARISGIDDNFLRQMT
-278 EVDISSVD
+278 LADIGNAMVIKKLPD
-286 EGYEFKNQPLST
+286 AFE
-298 GGDNPSPTTFYV
+298 TFIEN
-310 LSILKGGNTQVLL
+310 LPI
-323 NSLSVDEYSVPAYK
+323 DMYSVPEYK
-337 KANILAGSPTIELD
+337 KLNIFNGGNVYEYDMRQIIPYAGTT
-351 LRRIN
+351 RI
-356 QATPIYFEQSLLPP
+356 TYKQSFVPP
-370 YVYTVSWVEDANQYT
+370 YRTTLYFNEERIQYT
-385 ANNFNQGQT
+385 PNNFISFNN
-394 DTAFMDYKEQYAEWY
+394 DTTFMDFSSAYADWY
-409 RSNYNAQ
+409 RQNYNSQ
-416 VTGLKVRQKTEQENL
+416 IMGLKVKQETERENL
-431 GIRTVTNLASTI
+431 GVRTAAGLANTVV
-443 LGINATLAG
+443 GIGATLAG
-452 GQVSALINKN
+452 GQISAALNKN

-469 GINVAKQ
+469 GVNAAKQ
-476 AGDFVTDTISNY
+476 ATDFATNTISNY
-488 MTLNN
+488 LTLNN
-493 NQAKERKLQELQIQ
+493 NQAKERKLQEFQIQ
-507 DIRNTPDNVSF
+507 DLKNTPSEVSF
-518 NSSLG
+518 GSSI
-523 VYIRTKQYVRLM
+523 VPFIVNKMYM
-535 RYENVFLDQ
+535 RVVVFKNIFYDE
-544 IKAYHKAYGFESMI
+544 IVKYHKDYGFESMI

>member
-95 DMACRMVCDEDL
+95 DMVCRMVCDEDL

-118 RFYPSMCTYNSNKL
+118 RFYPSICTYNSNKL
-132 TAKKRT
+132 TANGRK
-138 YKEIETT
+138 YKAIDAGQIYEIE
-145 ELFNTVS
+145 E
-152 ENNLLLKK
+152 EYNLLK
-160 YTYALGLV
+160 YFQSSGLPTLAVGFIVFTSTYQRDEGDGFAYIEGN
-168 IFSCIADKFKE
+168 
-179 YWDPQTDVYTEYNG
+179 TT
-193 KYPFFN
+193 YPLRN
-199 VALPFLYD
+199 YVLPFIYD
-207 TQTESVVSG
+207 PLTGSVREDFKIFAASGDRVLDVFDLGKFLNQT
-216 LRFNHGTIPDTDPAE
+216 TA
-231 KAQILSISD
+231 
-240 FQRFASNLLPGFQII
+240 GFDIV
-255 SSMITTSVKG
+255 SSMIYLNLKNEINVTVTKYDDYYGARISGIDDNFLRQMTLADIGNAMVIKKLPDAFETFIENLPIDMYSIPEYRKLNIFNGGNVYEYDMRQIIPYAGTTRITYKQSFVPPYRTT
-265 LLDFSLNNTSRPT
+265 LYFNEERIQYTPNNFISFNNDTTFMDFSS
-278 EVDISSVD
+278 
-286 EGYEFKNQPLST
+286 
-298 GGDNPSPTTFYV
+298 
-310 LSILKGGNTQVLL
+310 
-323 NSLSVDEYSVPAYK
+323 AY
-337 KANILAGSPTIELD
+337 AD
-351 LRRIN
+351 
-356 QATPIYFEQSLLPP
+356 
-370 YVYTVSWVEDANQYT
+370 
-385 ANNFNQGQT
+385 
-394 DTAFMDYKEQYAEWY
+394 WY
-409 RSNYNAQ
+409 RQNYNSQ
-416 VTGLKVRQKTEQENL
+416 IMGLKVKQETERENL
-431 GIRTVTNLASTI
+431 GVRTAAGLANTVV
-443 LGINATLAG
+443 GIGATLAG
-452 GQVSALINKN
+452 GQISAALNKN

-469 GINVAKQ
+469 GVNAAKQ
-476 AGDFVTDTISNY
+476 ATDFATNTISNY
-488 MTLNN
+488 LTLNN
-493 NQAKERKLQELQIQ
+493 NQAKERKLQEFQIQ
-507 DIRNTPDNVSF
+507 DLKNTPSEVSF
-518 NSSLG
+518 GSSI
-523 VYIRTKQYVRLM
+523 VPFIVNKMYM
-535 RYENVFLDQ
+535 RVVVFKNIFYDE
-544 IKAYHKAYGFESMI
+544 IVKYHKAYGFESMI

>member
-95 DMACRMVCDEDL
+95 DMVCRMVCDEDL

-132 TAKKRT
+132 TANGRK
-138 YKEIETT
+138 YKAIDAGQIYEIE
-145 ELFNTVS
+145 E
-152 ENNLLLKK
+152 EYNLLK
-160 YTYALGLV
+160 YFQSSGLPTLAVGFIVFTSTYQRDEGDGFAYIEGN
-168 IFSCIADKFKE
+168 
-179 YWDPQTDVYTEYNG
+179 TT
-193 KYPFFN
+193 YPLRN
-199 VALPFLYD
+199 YVLPFIYD
-207 TQTESVVSG
+207 PLTGSVREDFKIFAASGDRVLDVFDLGKFLNQTTAG
-216 LRFNHGTIPDTDPAE
+216 FNIV
-231 KAQILSISD
+231 
-240 FQRFASNLLPGFQII
+240 
-255 SSMITTSVKG
+255 SSMIY
-265 LLDFSLNNTSRPT
+265 LNLKNEINVTVTKYDDYYGARISGIDDNFLRQMT
-278 EVDISSVD
+278 LADIGNAMVIKKLPD
-286 EGYEFKNQPLST
+286 AFE
-298 GGDNPSPTTFYV
+298 TFIEN
-310 LSILKGGNTQVLL
+310 LPI
-323 NSLSVDEYSVPAYK
+323 DMYSVPEYK
-337 KANILAGSPTIELD
+337 KLNIFNGGNVYEYDTRQIVPFGGVS
-351 LRRIN
+351 RI
-356 QATPIYFEQSLLPP
+356 TYKQSFVPP
-370 YVYTVSWVEDANQYT
+370 YRTTLYFNEERIQYT
-385 ANNFNQGQT
+385 PNNFISFNN
-394 DTAFMDYKEQYAEWY
+394 DTTFMDFSSAYADWY
-409 RSNYNAQ
+409 RQNYNSQ
-416 VTGLKVRQKTEQENL
+416 IMGLKVKQETERENL
-431 GIRTVTNLASTI
+431 GVRTAAGLANTVV
-443 LGINATLAG
+443 GIGATLAG
-452 GQVSALINKN
+452 GQISAALNKN

-469 GINVAKQ
+469 GVSAAKQ
-476 AGDFVTDTISNY
+476 ATDFATNTISNY
-488 MTLNN
+488 LTLNN
-493 NQAKERKLQELQIQ
+493 NQAKERKLQEFQIQ
-507 DIRNTPDNVSF
+507 DLKNTPSEVSF
-518 NSSLG
+518 GSSI
-523 VYIRTKQYVRLM
+523 VPFIVNKMYM
-535 RYENVFLDQ
+535 RVVVFKNIFYDE
-544 IKAYHKAYGFESMI
+544 IVKYHKAYGFESMI

>member
-95 DMACRMVCDEDL
+95 DMVCRMVCDEDL

-132 TAKKRT
+132 TSKGRK
-138 YKEIETT
+138 YKAIDAGQIYEIE
-145 ELFNTVS
+145 E
-152 ENNLLLKK
+152 EYNLLK
-160 YTYALGLV
+160 YFQSSRLPTLAVGFIVFTSTYQRDEGDGFAYIEGN
-168 IFSCIADKFKE
+168 
-179 YWDPQTDVYTEYNG
+179 TT
-193 KYPFFN
+193 YPLRN
-199 VALPFLYD
+199 YVLPFIYD
-207 TQTESVVSG
+207 PLTGSVREDFKIFAASGDRVLDVFDLGKFLNQT
-216 LRFNHGTIPDTDPAE
+216 TA
-231 KAQILSISD
+231 
-240 FQRFASNLLPGFQII
+240 GFDIV
-255 SSMITTSVKG
+255 SSMIY
-265 LLDFSLNNTSRPT
+265 LNLKNEINVTVTKYNDYYGARISGIDDNFLRQMT
-278 EVDISSVD
+278 LADIGNAMVIKKLPD
-286 EGYEFKNQPLST
+286 AFE
-298 GGDNPSPTTFYV
+298 TFIEN
-310 LSILKGGNTQVLL
+310 LPI
-323 NSLSVDEYSVPAYK
+323 DMYSVPEYK
-337 KANILAGSPTIELD
+337 KLNIFNGGNIYEYDTRQIVPFGGVS
-351 LRRIN
+351 RI
-356 QATPIYFEQSLLPP
+356 TYKQSFVPP
-370 YVYTVSWVEDANQYT
+370 YRTTLYFNEERIQYT
-385 ANNFNQGQT
+385 PNNFISFNN
-394 DTAFMDYKEQYAEWY
+394 DTTFMDFSSAYADWY
-409 RSNYNAQ
+409 RQNYNSQ
-416 VTGLKVRQKTEQENL
+416 IMGLKVKQETERENL
-431 GIRTVTNLASTI
+431 GVRTAAGLANTVV
-443 LGINATLAG
+443 GIGATLAG
-452 GQVSALINKN
+452 GQISAALNKN

-469 GINVAKQ
+469 GVNAAKQ
-476 AGDFVTDTISNY
+476 ATDFATNTISNY
-488 MTLNN
+488 LTLNN
-493 NQAKERKLQELQIQ
+493 NQAKERKLQEFQIQ
-507 DIRNTPDNVSF
+507 DLKNTPSEVSF
-518 NSSLG
+518 GSSI
-523 VYIRTKQYVRLM
+523 VPFIVNKMYM
-535 RYENVFLDQ
+535 RVVVFKNIFYDE
-544 IKAYHKAYGFESMI
+544 IVKYHKAYGFESMI

>member
-95 DMACRMVCDEDL
+95 DMVCRMVCDEDL

-118 RFYPSMCTYNSNKL
+118 RFYPSMCTYNSGKL
-132 TAKKRT
+132 TANGRK
-138 YKEIETT
+138 YKAIDAGQIYEIE
-145 ELFNTVS
+145 E
-152 ENNLLLKK
+152 EYNLLK
-160 YTYALGLV
+160 YFQSSGLPTLAVGFIIFTATYQRDEGDGFAYIEGN
-168 IFSCIADKFKE
+168 
-179 YWDPQTDVYTEYNG
+179 TT
-193 KYPFFN
+193 YPLRN
-199 VALPFLYD
+199 YVLPFIYD
-207 TQTESVVSG
+207 PLTGSVREDFKIFAVSG
-216 LRFNHGTIPDTDPAE
+216 DRVLDVFDLGKFLNQTTA
-231 KAQILSISD
+231 
-240 FQRFASNLLPGFQII
+240 GFDIV
-255 SSMITTSVKG
+255 SSMIY
-265 LLDFSLNNTSRPT
+265 LNLKNEINVTVTKYDDYYGARISGIDDNFLRQMT
-278 EVDISSVD
+278 LADIGNAMVIKKLPD
-286 EGYEFKNQPLST
+286 AFE
-298 GGDNPSPTTFYV
+298 TFIEN
-310 LSILKGGNTQVLL
+310 LPI
-323 NSLSVDEYSVPAYK
+323 DMYSVPEYK
-337 KANILAGSPTIELD
+337 KLNIFNGGNVYEYDMRQIIPYAGTT
-351 LRRIN
+351 RI
-356 QATPIYFEQSLLPP
+356 TYKQSFVPP
-370 YVYTVSWVEDANQYT
+370 YRTTLYFNEERIQYT
-385 ANNFNQGQT
+385 PNNFISFNN
-394 DTAFMDYKEQYAEWY
+394 DTTFMDFSSAYADWY
-409 RSNYNAQ
+409 RQNYNSQ
-416 VTGLKVRQKTEQENL
+416 IMGLKVKQETERENL
-431 GIRTVTNLASTI
+431 GVRTAAGLANTVV
-443 LGINATLAG
+443 GIGATLAG
-452 GQVSALINKN
+452 GQISAALNKN

-469 GINVAKQ
+469 GVNAAKQ
-476 AGDFVTDTISNY
+476 ATDFATNTISNY
-488 MTLNN
+488 LTLNN
-493 NQAKERKLQELQIQ
+493 NQAKERKLQEFQIQ
-507 DIRNTPDNVSF
+507 DLKNTPSEVSF
-518 NSSLG
+518 GSSI
-523 VYIRTKQYVRLM
+523 VPFIVNKMYM
-535 RYENVFLDQ
+535 RVVVFKNIFYDE
-544 IKAYHKAYGFESMI
+544 IVKYHKDYGFESMI

>member
-95 DMACRMVCDEDL
+95 DMVCRMVCDEDL

-132 TAKKRT
+132 TANGRK
-138 YKEIETT
+138 YKAIDAGQIYEIEK
-145 ELFNTVS
+145 EY
-152 ENNLLLKK
+152 NLLK
-160 YTYALGLV
+160 YFQSSGLPTLAVGFIVFTSTYQRDEGDGFAYIEGN
-168 IFSCIADKFKE
+168 
-179 YWDPQTDVYTEYNG
+179 TT
-193 KYPFFN
+193 YPLRN
-199 VALPFLYD
+199 YVLPFIYD
-207 TQTESVVSG
+207 PLTGSIREDFKIFAASGDRVLDVFDLGKFLNQT
-216 LRFNHGTIPDTDPAE
+216 TA
-231 KAQILSISD
+231 
-240 FQRFASNLLPGFQII
+240 GFDIV
-255 SSMITTSVKG
+255 SSMIY
-265 LLDFSLNNTSRPT
+265 LNLKNEINVTVTKYDDYYGARISGIDDNFLRQMNLADIGNAMVIRKLPDAFET
-278 EVDISSVD
+278 FIENLPVDM
-286 EGYEFKNQPLST
+286 
-298 GGDNPSPTTFYV
+298 
-310 LSILKGGNTQVLL
+310 
-323 NSLSVDEYSVPAYK
+323 YSVPEYRKLNVFNGGNVYEYDTRQIVPFGGVSRITYK
-337 KANILAGSPTIELD
+337 
-351 LRRIN
+351 
-356 QATPIYFEQSLLPP
+356 QSFVPP
-370 YVYTVSWVEDANQYT
+370 YRTTLYFNEERIQYT
-385 ANNFNQGQT
+385 PNNFISFNN
-394 DTAFMDYKEQYAEWY
+394 DTTFMDFSSAYADWY
-409 RSNYNAQ
+409 RQNYNSQ
-416 VTGLKVRQKTEQENL
+416 IMGLKVKQETERENL
-431 GIRTVTNLASTI
+431 GVRTAAGLANTVV
-443 LGINATLAG
+443 GIGATLAG
-452 GQVSALINKN
+452 GQISAALNKN

-469 GINVAKQ
+469 GVNAAKQ
-476 AGDFVTDTISNY
+476 ATDFATNTISNY
-488 MTLNN
+488 LTLNN
-493 NQAKERKLQELQIQ
+493 NQAKERKLQEFQIQ
-507 DIRNTPDNVSF
+507 DLKNTPSEVSF
-518 NSSLG
+518 GSSI
-523 VYIRTKQYVRLM
+523 VPFIVNKMYM
-535 RYENVFLDQ
+535 RVVVFKNIFYDE
-544 IKAYHKAYGFESMI
+544 IVKYHKAYGFESMI

>member
-95 DMACRMVCDEDL
+95 DMVCRMVCDEDL

-132 TAKKRT
+132 TANGRK
-138 YKEIETT
+138 YKAIDAGQIYEIE
-145 ELFNTVS
+145 E
-152 ENNLLLKK
+152 EYNLLK
-160 YTYALGLV
+160 YFQSSGLPTLAVGFIIFTATYQRDEGDGFAYIEGN
-168 IFSCIADKFKE
+168 
-179 YWDPQTDVYTEYNG
+179 TT
-193 KYPFFN
+193 YPLRN
-199 VALPFLYD
+199 YVLPFIYD
-207 TQTESVVSG
+207 PLTGSVREDFKIFAASGDRVLDVFDLGKFLNQT
-216 LRFNHGTIPDTDPAE
+216 TA
-231 KAQILSISD
+231 
-240 FQRFASNLLPGFQII
+240 GFDIV
-255 SSMITTSVKG
+255 SSMIYLNLKNEINVTVTKYNDYYGARISGIDDNFLRQMTLADIGNAMVIKKLPAAFETFIENLPIDMYSIPEYRKLNIFNGGNVYEYDMRQIIPYAGTTRITYKQSFVPPYRTT
-265 LLDFSLNNTSRPT
+265 LYFNEERIQYTPNNFISFNNDTTFMDFSS
-278 EVDISSVD
+278 
-286 EGYEFKNQPLST
+286 
-298 GGDNPSPTTFYV
+298 
-310 LSILKGGNTQVLL
+310 
-323 NSLSVDEYSVPAYK
+323 AY
-337 KANILAGSPTIELD
+337 AD
-351 LRRIN
+351 
-356 QATPIYFEQSLLPP
+356 
-370 YVYTVSWVEDANQYT
+370 
-385 ANNFNQGQT
+385 
-394 DTAFMDYKEQYAEWY
+394 WY
-409 RSNYNAQ
+409 RQNYNSQ
-416 VTGLKVRQKTEQENL
+416 IMGLKVKQETERENL
-431 GIRTVTNLASTI
+431 GVRTAAGLANTVV
-443 LGINATLAG
+443 GIGATLAG
-452 GQVSALINKN
+452 GQISAALNKN

-469 GINVAKQ
+469 GVNAAKQ
-476 AGDFVTDTISNY
+476 ATDFATNTISNY
-488 MTLNN
+488 LTLNN
-493 NQAKERKLQELQIQ
+493 NQAKERKLQEFQIQ
-507 DIRNTPDNVSF
+507 DLKNTPSEVSF
-518 NSSLG
+518 GSSIAPFI
-523 VYIRTKQYVRLM
+523 VNKMYM
-535 RYENVFLDQ
+535 RVVVFKNIFYDE
-544 IKAYHKAYGFESMI
+544 IVKYHKAYGFESMI

>member
-95 DMACRMVCDEDL
+95 DMVCRMVCDEDL

-132 TAKKRT
+132 TSNGRK
-138 YKEIETT
+138 YKAIDAGQIYEIE
-145 ELFNTVS
+145 E
-152 ENNLLLKK
+152 EYNLLK
-160 YTYALGLV
+160 YFQSSGLPTLAVGFIVFTSTYQRDEGDGFAYIEGN
-168 IFSCIADKFKE
+168 
-179 YWDPQTDVYTEYNG
+179 TT
-193 KYPFFN
+193 YPLRN
-199 VALPFLYD
+199 YVLPFIYD
-207 TQTESVVSG
+207 PLTGSVREDFKIFAASGDRVLDVFDLGKFLNQT
-216 LRFNHGTIPDTDPAE
+216 TA
-231 KAQILSISD
+231 
-240 FQRFASNLLPGFQII
+240 GFDIV
-255 SSMITTSVKG
+255 SSMIYLNLKNEINVTVTKYDDYYGARISGIDDNFLRQMTLADIGNAMVIKKLPNAFETFIENLPIDMYSIPKYRKLNIFNGGNVYEYDMRQIIPYAGTTRITYKQSFVPPYRTT
-265 LLDFSLNNTSRPT
+265 LYFNEERIQYTPNNFISFNNDTTFMDFSS
-278 EVDISSVD
+278 
-286 EGYEFKNQPLST
+286 
-298 GGDNPSPTTFYV
+298 
-310 LSILKGGNTQVLL
+310 
-323 NSLSVDEYSVPAYK
+323 AY
-337 KANILAGSPTIELD
+337 AD
-351 LRRIN
+351 
-356 QATPIYFEQSLLPP
+356 
-370 YVYTVSWVEDANQYT
+370 
-385 ANNFNQGQT
+385 
-394 DTAFMDYKEQYAEWY
+394 WY
-409 RSNYNAQ
+409 RQNYNSQ
-416 VTGLKVRQKTEQENL
+416 IMGLKVKQETERENL
-431 GIRTVTNLASTI
+431 GVRTAAGLANTVV
-443 LGINATLAG
+443 GIGATLAG
-452 GQVSALINKN
+452 GQISAALNKN

-469 GINVAKQ
+469 GINAAKQ
-476 AGDFVTDTISNY
+476 ATDFATNTISNY
-488 MTLNN
+488 LTLNN
-493 NQAKERKLQELQIQ
+493 NQAKERKLQEFQIQ
-507 DIRNTPDNVSF
+507 DLKNTPSEVSF
-518 NSSLG
+518 GSSI
-523 VYIRTKQYVRLM
+523 VPFIVNKMYM
-535 RYENVFLDQ
+535 RVVVFKNIFYDE
-544 IKAYHKAYGFESMI
+544 IVKYHKAYGFESMI

-564 QQHTLFDYYRA
+564 QQHTIFDYYRA

>member
-95 DMACRMVCDEDL
+95 DMVCRMVCDEDL

-132 TAKKRT
+132 TANGRK
-138 YKEIETT
+138 YKAIDAGQIYEIE
-145 ELFNTVS
+145 E
-152 ENNLLLKK
+152 EYNLLK
-160 YTYALGLV
+160 YFQSSGLPTLAVGFIVFTSTYQRDEGDGFAYIEGN
-168 IFSCIADKFKE
+168 
-179 YWDPQTDVYTEYNG
+179 TT
-193 KYPFFN
+193 YPLRN
-199 VALPFLYD
+199 YVLPFIYD
-207 TQTESVVSG
+207 PLTGSVREDFKIFAASGDRVLDVFDLGKFLNQT
-216 LRFNHGTIPDTDPAE
+216 TA
-231 KAQILSISD
+231 
-240 FQRFASNLLPGFQII
+240 GFDIV
-255 SSMITTSVKG
+255 SSMIY
-265 LLDFSLNNTSRPT
+265 LNLKNEINVTVTKYNDYYGAR
-278 EVDISSVD
+278 ISGID
-286 EGYEFKNQPLST
+286 DNFLRQMTL
-298 GGDNPSPTTFYV
+298 GDLGNAMVIKKLPDAFETFIEN
-310 LSILKGGNTQVLL
+310 LPI
-323 NSLSVDEYSVPAYK
+323 DMYSVPEYK
-337 KANILAGSPTIELD
+337 KLNIFNGGNVYEYDTRQIVPFGGVS
-351 LRRIN
+351 RI
-356 QATPIYFEQSLLPP
+356 TYKQSFVPP
-370 YVYTVSWVEDANQYT
+370 YRTTLYFNEERIQYT
-385 ANNFNQGQT
+385 PNNFISFNN
-394 DTAFMDYKEQYAEWY
+394 DTTFMDFSSAYADWY
-409 RSNYNAQ
+409 RQNYNSQ
-416 VTGLKVRQKTEQENL
+416 IMGLKVKQETERENL
-431 GIRTVTNLASTI
+431 GVRTAAGLANTVV
-443 LGINATLAG
+443 GIGATLAG
-452 GQVSALINKN
+452 GQISAALNKN

-469 GINVAKQ
+469 GVSAAKQ
-476 AGDFVTDTISNY
+476 ATDFATNTISNY
-488 MTLNN
+488 LTLNN
-493 NQAKERKLQELQIQ
+493 NQAKERKLQEFQIQ
-507 DIRNTPDNVSF
+507 DLKNTPSEVSF
-518 NSSLG
+518 GSSI
-523 VYIRTKQYVRLM
+523 VPFIVNKMYM
-535 RYENVFLDQ
+535 RVVVFKNIFYDE
-544 IKAYHKAYGFESMI
+544 IVKYHKAYGFESMI

>member
-95 DMACRMVCDEDL
+95 DMVCRMVCDEDL

-132 TAKKRT
+132 TSNGRK
-138 YKEIETT
+138 YKAIDAGQIYEIE
-145 ELFNTVS
+145 E
-152 ENNLLLKK
+152 EYNLLK
-160 YTYALGLV
+160 YFQSSGLPTLAVGFIVFTSTYQRDEGDGFAYIEGN
-168 IFSCIADKFKE
+168 
-179 YWDPQTDVYTEYNG
+179 TT
-193 KYPFFN
+193 YPLRN
-199 VALPFLYD
+199 YVLPFIYD
-207 TQTESVVSG
+207 PLTGSVREDFKIFAASGDRVLDVFDLGKFLNQT
-216 LRFNHGTIPDTDPAE
+216 TA
-231 KAQILSISD
+231 
-240 FQRFASNLLPGFQII
+240 GFDIV
-255 SSMITTSVKG
+255 SSMIY
-265 LLDFSLNNTSRPT
+265 LNLKNEINVTVTKYNDYYGARISGIDDNFLRQMT
-278 EVDISSVD
+278 LADIGNAMVIKKLPD
-286 EGYEFKNQPLST
+286 AFE
-298 GGDNPSPTTFYV
+298 TFIEN
-310 LSILKGGNTQVLL
+310 LPI
-323 NSLSVDEYSVPAYK
+323 DMYSVPEYK
-337 KANILAGSPTIELD
+337 KLNIFNGGNVYEYDTRQIVPFGGVS
-351 LRRIN
+351 RI
-356 QATPIYFEQSLLPP
+356 TYKQSFVPP
-370 YVYTVSWVEDANQYT
+370 YRTTLYFNEERIQYT
-385 ANNFNQGQT
+385 PNNFISFNN
-394 DTAFMDYKEQYAEWY
+394 DTTFMDFSSAYADWY
-409 RSNYNAQ
+409 RQNYNSQ
-416 VTGLKVRQKTEQENL
+416 IMGLKVKQETERENL
-431 GIRTVTNLASTI
+431 GVRTAAGLANTVV
-443 LGINATLAG
+443 GIGATLAG
-452 GQVSALINKN
+452 GQISAALNKN

-469 GINVAKQ
+469 GVNAAKQ
-476 AGDFVTDTISNY
+476 ATDFATNTISNY
-488 MTLNN
+488 LTLNN
-493 NQAKERKLQELQIQ
+493 NQAKERKLQEFQIQ
-507 DIRNTPDNVSF
+507 DLKNTPSEVSF
-518 NSSLG
+518 GSSI
-523 VYIRTKQYVRLM
+523 VPFIVNKMYM
-535 RYENVFLDQ
+535 RVVVFKNIFYDE
-544 IKAYHKAYGFESMI
+544 IVKYHKAYGFESMI

-564 QQHTLFDYYRA
+564 QQHTIFDYYRA